1 MSVSDDAHAAV
12 VREAQLDSAP
22 HPTLSVL
29 ERRTQLA
36 YLISGAVIIA
46 LIFFYLQYSTKAI
59 CCGDFDGYYHFR
71 WARMLWE
78 NFRNGQSLPAFNSLP
93 LTTLNPRDY
102 VDHHFLFHVAQIPFT
117 WISADQHVGA
127 KISAWFYASLAV
139 FACYWLIVRYRL
151 RFTLLWLLA
160 LLASSSAFLYRMNMT
175 KAMSFSL
182 ALLVVGLVLLFEGK
196 HKWLGVLSFVFVWAY
211 SLWFLLPIAVM
222 IWAGV
227 MLWSERRI
235 AWQPVV
241 ACAAGSVAGLIVN
254 PYFPKNLKLF
264 YEHARMK
271 IAPSGFPT
279 QVGGEWYAY
288 DTRQFI
294 SLCLVGCVAMFVGYV
309 AFNMRDRRASARP
322 LFFLVFSTM
331 LMLMTAYSKRF
342 NEYFPPFAVLFA
354 AFTLQPLFTK
364 RANEIATLP
373 ADVLDELQPFLDRA
387 ASQTDE
393 HTATDERWRDDEVT
407 VFGATVALLAA
418 AATNLTLPT
427 SIEFGISALV
437 LAAGFIGYYFLR
449 GHRLLP
455 AFVVAVAIGFA
466 LFFSVRQAAADIAE
480 RDANRIFRASPE
492 RFRGAMDWVK
502 ANVPKGELIFNTN
515 WDHFP
520 KLFFE
525 SSDHA
530 YVSGLDPN
538 YLLDANRELS
548 GVYDNIRS
556 GREENA
562 AVLIRERF
570 KARYIF
576 TDQKKRSEDFFFQIM
591 RSGWVEEVYDDE
603 FATILL
609 IRDARGEVPS
619 EYIDGDDP
627 PDENQPDSED
637 INEPEGDPDAGET
650 TAGET
655 TTNSTTTNSA
665 PSSDEQR

>member
-1 MSVSDDAHAAV
+1 MSVSDDARARGVSEARFNSAA
-12 VREAQLDSAP
+12 

-78 NFRNGQSLPAFNSLP
+78 NFRSGQSLPAFNSLP

-127 KISAWFYASLAV
+127 KISAWFYGSLGV

-182 ALLVVGLVLLFEGK
+182 ALLIVGLVLLFEGK

-222 IWAGV
+222 IWACV
-227 MLWSERRI
+227 LLWSERRI

-254 PYFPKNLKLF
+254 PYFPKNIKLF

-294 SLCLVGCVAMFVGYV
+294 ALCMVGCVAMFVGYV
-309 AFNMRDRRASARP
+309 AFNFRDRRLSARP

-342 NEYFPPFAVLFA
+342 IEYFPPFAILFA
-354 AFTLQPLFTK
+354 AFTLQTLFAK
-364 RANEIATLP
+364 RESEIATLP
-373 ADVLDELQPFLDRA
+373 RDVLDELQPFLDHDTTTP
-387 ASQTDE
+387 TDE
-393 HTATDERWRDDEVT
+393 HATTDERWRDDEVT
-407 VFGATVALLAA
+407 VFGATVALIAA
-418 AATNLTLPT
+418 AATNLSLNT
-427 SIEFGISALV
+427 SVEFGIAALV

-480 RDANRIFRASPE
+480 RDANSIFRASPE
-492 RFRGAMDWVK
+492 RFHEAMNWVK
-502 ANVPKGELIFNTN
+502 TNVPKGELIFNTN

-548 GVYDNIRS
+548 ETYDNIRS

-562 AVLIRERF
+562 AGLIRERF

-576 TDQKKRSEDFFFQIM
+576 TDQKKRGEDFFFNIM
-591 RSGWVEEVYDDE
+591 RSGWVEEVYDDDY
-603 FATILL
+603 ATILR
-609 IRDARGEVPS
+609 IRDERGEVPS
-619 EYIDGDDP
+619 EYIDGDDTRG
-627 PDENQPDSED
+627 ENGENTEAN
-637 INEPEGDPDAGET
+637 NETEGDSGGDDEAAGDAT
-650 TAGET
+650 IDA
-655 TTNSTTTNSA
+655 A
-665 PSSDEQR
+665 PSSDEER